1 MRQRL
6 ALIAV
11 EKNNVARF
19 GLLFA
24 QLQAQAHPFHLAFRL
39 TSLQRVPGPPP
50 AEVFSQGLTKT
61 SAFPRGARSD
71 FYELYWADLSA
82 GSTWNQVEAWVMGL
96 LFRNPK
102 TAVPPNLWLAWA
114 ALWVISLIIIVML
127 LAASMLPVPASL
139 LGVSLWSVWPVRLAQ
154 GDARLGAGCH
164 GGRSRPQGHSRAPSL
179 CSMSCTARTM
189 SA

>member
-50 AEVFSQGLTKT
+50 AELFFRKALDSCERLMRR
-61 SAFPRGARSD
+61 PR
-71 FYELYWADLSA
+71 
-82 GSTWNQVEAWVMGL
+82 
-96 LFRNPK
+96 
-102 TAVPPNLWLAWA
+102 
-114 ALWVISLIIIVML
+114 AL
-127 LAASMLPVPASL
+127 
-139 LGVSLWSVWPVRLAQ
+139 
-154 GDARLGAGCH
+154 
-164 GGRSRPQGHSRAPSL
+164 RSRREGGGSSSCAGRPQVLP
-179 CSMSCTARTM
+179 ARG
-189 SA
+189 